1 MLMPVQMRMQKSRFP
16 STGGPVH
23 FVLPVATFCTR
34 RGAASLFVAT
44 TRIGYDNALCS
55 FGSALMSCHSLAPPD
70 GKPGPVLRFL
80 GPGAKLKHRSPS
92 MFKIVDYWSNV

>member
-1 MLMPVQMRMQKSRFP
+1 MLMSVQMPAEEPLSQYRRTCAFCSASCDILHPKGCRK
-16 STGGPVH
+16 
-23 FVLPVATFCTR
+23 FVC
-34 RGAASLFVAT
+34 GNDKD
-44 TRIGYDNALCS
+44 RIGQRLVQ

-70 GKPGPVLRFL
+70 GKPGPVLIFL